1 MNANKAVH
9 LLATLVLICFAST
22 AFPQPAVDPL
32 LAKLNGFSPDER
44 QAALV
49 KGAQTE
55 RAVEWYATLPVE
67 HSKVLIEAFRQR
79 YPFIEVKYTGAGGG
93 RMINRVVTEHRAGL
107 NKFDVLGGTSTS
119 HVALMKAGL
128 IARNMSPIRKEVRD
142 GFRDADGSGVAPFTS
157 ALVIG
162 YNNRAVP
169 KDQRPRSYDDLLN
182 ARWKGQIGLE
192 AAGYEWLAAMID
204 TMGEDKALAFARK
217 LASQDLKVQQGRSLL
232 GKNISARA

>member
-22 AFPQPAVDPL
+22 AFSQPAVDPL

-55 RAVEWYATLPVE
+55 RSVEWYATLPVE

-93 RMINRVVTEHRAGL
+93 RMVNRVVTEHRAGL

-119 HVALMKAGL
+119 HIALMKAGV
-128 IARNMSPIRKEVRD
+128 IARNMTPVRRELRD
-142 GFRDADGSGVAPFTS
+142 GFMDAEGYRVAPFTY

-162 YNNRAVP
+162 YNTRALS
-169 KDQRPRSYDDLLN
+169 KEQRPRSY
-182 ARWKGQIGLE
+182 E
-192 AAGYEWLAAMID
+192 
-204 TMGEDKALAFARK
+204 
-217 LASQDLKVQQGRSLL
+217 
-232 GKNISARA
+232 